1 MLYDDVE
8 DGRAS
13 IISPY
18 KSAKALHS
26 EASKSNAL
34 EQISL
39 TIKAKMTVQGRLIAR
54 TQQVEIS
61 YLFGVFKKKPCT
73 KIAVTMKK

>member
-1 MLYDDVE
+1 MLYEDVE

-13 IISPY
+13 IISSY
-18 KSAKALHS
+18 KSEKALHS
-26 EASKSNAL
+26 EASNSNAL

-61 YLFGVFKKKPCT
+61 YLFGVFKKKPYT